1 MNYGVG
7 HPPRPIEQRL
17 ENQYLEADD
26 GMRKEAADTI
36 RSLRKQVEEQ
46 AQKLRDYANKE
57 RIAASSRWPFGK
69 TA

>member
-26 GMRKEAADTI
+26 DMRKEAADTI
-36 RSLRKQVEEQ
+36 RALRKQVEEQ
-46 AQKLRDYANKE
+46 AATIRDFQHKE
-57 RIAASSRWPFGK
+57 RLAGSSRWPFGK